1 MCGFLIVSSKEPL
14 AVQLFCVSLWKIWFF
29 RNQVIFKQAVFYPIV
44 VASGAHGFVEEFN
57 LANPVT
63 HAERC
68 LRPPMEWSAPS
79 HNFLKVNIDAGRD
92 NLGKVTWGIVIRN
105 HNKEAIYAAMEKS
118 EVVAEPI
125 LAETLG
131 LRWGMQVVRNRHL
144 SNVVFEL
151 DASVVVNCFNGI
163 LDIASIEPFIKDC
176 LELAVCIE
184 GCSVVFVNRLCNSAA
199 HELAQAA
206 KTLGSRAWMG
216 NAPLKDWSLFSSSLF
231 I

>member
-131 LRWGMQVVRNRHL
+131 LRY
-144 SNVVFEL
+144 SY
-151 DASVVVNCFNGI
+151 
-163 LDIASIEPFIKDC
+163 SIEPFIKDC

-184 GCSVVFVNRLCNSAA
+184 GCSVVFVNRLCKSAA